1 MNDASRRSGT
11 LFFAATVA
19 YVILL
24 PVSGLIIRAAPH
36 AWWNVLVALLPVVP
50 GAIVVIVALRF
61 LSRLDELQR
70 KIQFEALAFGFG
82 ATAILT
88 FCYGSLQNVGFP
100 DLSWT
105 WIWPLMALL
114 WLVGLII
121 ATRRYAG

>member
-1 MNDASRRSGT
+1 MNDASRRSGMAFLLAT
-11 LFFAATVA
+11 LA

-24 PVSGLIIRAAPH
+24 PVSGLVIRAYPH
-36 AWWNVLVALLPVVP
+36 AWWRVLVALLPVVP

-70 KIQFEALAFGFG
+70 KIQGEALAFGFG

-88 FCYGSLQNVGFP
+88 FSYGSLQNVGFP

-114 WLVGLII
+114 WLIGLVI